1 MATSKINM
9 FVKSDSFMH
18 RLDPRTKLIWIPLGF
33 MSVMFFNHPAYVGVI
48 LAITIILSLS
58 SKLPSKTY
66 LTIISTSLFIFL
78 ASVLIYPLY
87 LKSGPHLFTFIGIDY
102 TLNSLLYA
110 IAIGMRLM
118 TMTSISMLI
127 IMTTS
132 SSNTILGL
140 EQLGL
145 PYKGAVAL
153 SMMVRYLPTLII
165 EGNIIVE
172 AQKCRALDLDH
183 GNPIQRARKYAPI
196 IIPLFTRSF
205 LLAKQLGLALDGR
218 GFGIH
223 NQRTHLVQLNYEMR
237 DKIFLIFW
245 LIILVIAFLGRVTQ
259 FGVIMPSLV

>member
-9 FVKSDSFMH
+9 FIKSDSFMH
-18 RLDPRTKLIWIPLGF
+18 KLDPRSKLIWIPLGF
-33 MSVMFFNHPAYVGVI
+33 MSVMFFNHPLFVGIVLFI
-48 LAITIILSLS
+48 TLALALS
-58 SKLPSKTY
+58 SKLPHKTY
-66 LTIISTSLFIFL
+66 ITVISASFFIFL
-78 ASVLIYPLY
+78 TSVLIYPIY
-87 LKSGPHLFTFIGIDY
+87 LKSGPFLFTFIGIDY
-102 TLNSLLYA
+102 TLNALLYA

-118 TMTSISMLI
+118 TMTLMSMII
-127 IMTTS
+127 IMTTT

-153 SMMVRYLPTLII
+153 SMMVRYLPTLVV

-172 AQKCRALDLDH
+172 AQKCRCLDLDQ
-183 GNPIQRARKYAPI
+183 GNPFQRARKYAPI

-223 NQRTHLVQLNYEMR
+223 NQRTHLVNLTFELK
-237 DKIFLIFW
+237 DKLFVFFWVIVLILSVF
-245 LIILVIAFLGRVTQ
+245 GRITQ
-259 FGVIMPSLV
+259 FGVIIPNYV